1 MGGRDY
7 AFISAALIM
16 CVVLLITVVIM
27 LIDLLR

>member
-16 CVVLLITVVIM
+16 CVVLMYTIALAVQE
-27 LIDLLR
+27 LLA